1 MARVDVEHHAARGQR
16 FEDVAGLGFGLLP
29 EKRCC
34 FGREGLDRKQRDE
47 FGLCRREQDFEDLKQ
62 KLGRRSPLRE
72 AVDPLRQ
79 FAIAL
84 SGGVVGHGNS
94 VGQIGRGERAGIRG
108 VCSLLVKIY
117 PRLPVS
123 TDASDTV
130 FVGNTGNRG
139 NYRNRSPRSD
149 SLVTH
154 SKTGYYR
161 GSVVFVGACR

>member
-1 MARVDVEHHAARGQR
+1 M
-16 FEDVAGLGFGLLP
+16 
-29 EKRCC
+29 
-34 FGREGLDRKQRDE
+34 
-47 FGLCRREQDFEDLKQ
+47 
-62 KLGRRSPLRE
+62 RE

-94 VGQIGRGERAGIRG
+94 VGQIGRGESAGITS

-123 TDASDTV
+123 TDTSDTV
-130 FVGNTGNRG
+130 LKGNRGNSG
-139 NYRNRSPRSD
+139 NYRNRSLRSD
-149 SLVTH
+149 SLVTN

-161 GSVVFVGACR
+161 GSVVFIGAGR